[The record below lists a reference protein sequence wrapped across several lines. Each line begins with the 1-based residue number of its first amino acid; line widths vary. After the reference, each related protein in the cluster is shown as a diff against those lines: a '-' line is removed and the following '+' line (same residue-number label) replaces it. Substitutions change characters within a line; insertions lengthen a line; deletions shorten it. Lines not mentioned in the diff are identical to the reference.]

1 MPRYLDSVDW
11 CAHQLKKVDWITR
24 NEALHRLKVNR
35 RAFFEKVAD
44 RLSPDQALAG
54 KSTGIKLP
62 EGSVIVAKD
71 KRRDHKYRQVLL
83 SNYFTKC
90 R

>member
-1 MPRYLDSVDW
+1 MPSYLDSVDW
-11 CAHQLKKVDWITR
+11 VVHQLKKVDWITR
-24 NEALHRLKVNR
+24 NEMLHRLQGNR
-35 RAFFEKVAD
+35 RVFFEKVVD

-71 KRRDHKYRQVLL
+71 KRRDHRYRQVFL
-83 SNYFTKC
+83 SNYFTK
-90 R
+90 RR